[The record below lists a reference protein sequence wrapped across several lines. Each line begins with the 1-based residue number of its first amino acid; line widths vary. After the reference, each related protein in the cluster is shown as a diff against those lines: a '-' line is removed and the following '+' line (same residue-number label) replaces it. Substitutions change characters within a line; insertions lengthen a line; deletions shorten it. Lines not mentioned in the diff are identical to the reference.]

1 MAEDAIKKV
10 SGMGKEVIKTLDPT
24 KEGLTDLDKILKSM
38 IPTAGA
44 SALVSGFN
52 DSLKLV
58 IEMDQTFAKLA
69 QKMGVGEQM
78 SSLMKENLAKTAEE
92 VILMGGKFEDAVK
105 IQEDYLNV
113 TNRAA
118 LLNADIAK
126 SLYATSKVT
135 GQAADALV
143 TGFLDAGYEAD
154 NIAENML
161 RVQKTANSMGISSQ
175 AVSAMVLSNLD
186 KLNKFTFKD
195 GVDGLSKMAAK
206 AAMFRIDMSETFS
219 LADKL
224 LSPEN
229 AIEVAS
235 ALQRLGGATS
245 QLANPLRLM
254 DLAQNN
260 VPELQNQLGKLVEK
274 YTFFNEQTKSF
285 QIMPGARRELKAVSD
300 SLGVSVETLTKMG
313 IEGVKLKK
321 KMSEISFDGLDF
333 NKEQREQI
341 ANLANLKDGK
351 YQIEFKDAA
360 GNTVTKTLND
370 LKNLTEEDKKA
381 FNEFLTKQTEEV
393 GKDPQM
399 QMIDLAKEQLG
410 RADTMIAKLSA
421 LQMAPQLAIA
431 GGKGGEDL
439 LQKSFEINQKQL
451 DSFLSANKF
460 DSLSKSIT
468 PVTDSLIKISESI
481 SDGEFEKAAEE
492 FKNLPG
498 EFGKVIGTQIATPL
512 MGTFMGLLPDNLKN
526 TVTESIED
534 FFGKGGETEDFIW
547 RPGNKIEK
555 FRQDDL
561 IIGGTNLVNQKVDKP
576 VITEP
581 ENKNIIQN
589 NNATVTNK
597 TESTVGGEITLKVVV
612 DSSSSKNITISE
624 ASIIGERVA
633 AALKSRPD
641 LQDEFKKALNFTS
654 K

>member
-1 MAEDAIKKV
+1 MAGEGIKKV
-10 SGMGKEVIKTLDPT
+10 LGVGKDVIKTLDPT
-24 KEGLTDLDKILKSM
+24 QEGLTDLDKILKSM

-44 SALVSGFN
+44 SALASGLN
-52 DSLKLV
+52 DSLKFV

-78 SSLMKENLAKTAEE
+78 SSLMKENFAKTTEE
-92 VILMGGKFEDAVK
+92 IILMGGKFEDAVK

-175 AVSAMVLSNLD
+175 AVSSMVLSNLD

-195 GVDGLSKMAAK
+195 GVDGLAKMAAK

-245 QLANPLRLM
+245 QLASPLRLM

-274 YTFFNEQTKSF
+274 YTFFNEETKSF

-313 IEGVKLKK
+313 IEGAKLKK

-333 NKEQREQI
+333 NKEQQEQI
-341 ANLANLKDGK
+341 TNLANLKGGK
-351 YQIEFKDAA
+351 YQIEFKDKD
-360 GNTVTKTLND
+360 GTTITKTLEE
-370 LKNLTEEDKKA
+370 LKNLTDEQEVSLK
-381 FNEFLTKQTEEV
+381 EYLQKQTETV
-393 GKDPQM
+393 SDDPQK
-399 QMIDLAKEQLG
+399 QMVDLAKEQLG

-421 LQMAPQLAIA
+421 LQMAPQLAVA

-451 DSFLSANKF
+451 ESFLSANKF
-460 DSLSKSIT
+460 DNLSKTIT
-468 PVTDSLIKISESI
+468 PVTDSLIKISELM
-481 SDGEFEKAAEE
+481 SDGEFKKAAEE

-498 EFGKVIGTQIATPL
+498 EFGKVIGAQIATPL
-512 MGTFMGLLPDNLKN
+512 METLMKNLPETLKQ
-526 TVTESIED
+526 TITD
-534 FFGKGGETEDFIW
+534 FFGNAGEAEDFIW
-547 RPGNKIEK
+547 RPGGKIQK
-555 FRQDDL
+555 FKQDDL
-561 IIGGTNLVNQKVDKP
+561 IIGGTNLVNQKVNKP

-589 NNATVTNK
+589 NNTTLTNK

-612 DSSSSKNITISE
+612 DSSTSKNITISE
-624 ASIIGERVA
+624 ANIIGERVA

-654 K
+654 NDKK